1 MTAWPAVAQALWTH
15 FGSCPFTAR
24 EAMRAARHDPALD
37 DAFLELAGFV
47 DTESVAALLQRH
59 VGECAD
65 DLCLR
70 RWMTR
75 DGTAVFV
82 LWRAP

>member
-1 MTAWPAVAQALWTH
+1 MTPWGVAAQALWTH
-15 FGSCPFTAR
+15 FGASPFTAH
-24 EAMRAARHDPALD
+24 EAVRAARHDPVLD

-47 DTESVAALLQRH
+47 DAESVAALLQRH

-82 LWRAP
+82 LRRTP